1 MLPELIFLVSPV
13 PLVPYAT
20 PGTTAIG
27 DAVERFLEGHN
38 ALLLANHG
46 AVTMGRTLDAAWIRM
61 ETLEHG
67 VRILLGARL
76 LGRVTELEP
85 GAVAQ
90 LEAQRARAMQE
101 RNV

>member
-1 MLPELIFLVSPV
+1 MLVGPV

-20 PGTTAIG
+20 PGTKAIG

-46 AVTMGRTLDAAWIRM
+46 AVTMGRTLEEAWIRM

-67 VRILLGARL
+67 ARILFGARL
-76 LGRVTELEP
+76 LGRVTELKP

-90 LEAQRARAMQE
+90 LDALRARPVQE